1 MQDMSELISTP
12 QLSTKVSN
20 LLISIRKSIFNILFS
35 SQFSSI
41 LSKLSKNVKRLS
53 LTQTGAD
60 YNIEWLE
67 RNGLKFQKAMIKFL

>member
-53 LTQTGAD
+53 LTLTGAD